1 MISMDGVDSMRGKCR
16 GGEPVAAIAREPGVS
31 RDTVHKHARTE
42 GLSPEPP
49 KARKGR
55 PSKTDGWAPLVDQ
68 WLTDDFGGSR
78 KQGHTARRVWR
89 RLADECGADVSGVKV
104 RLF

>member
-1 MISMDGVDSMRGKCR
+1 MSCVGCDKGGPEGMISMDGVDSMRGKCR

-55 PSKTDGWAPLVDQ
+55 PSKTDGWAQ
-68 WLTDDFGGSR
+68 C
-78 KQGHTARRVWR
+78 H
-89 RLADECGADVSGVKV
+89 
-104 RLF
+104 

>member
-49 KARKGR
+49 
-55 PSKTDGWAPLVDQ
+55 
-68 WLTDDFGGSR
+68 
-78 KQGHTARRVWR
+78 
-89 RLADECGADVSGVKV
+89 
-104 RLF
+104 